1 MSDKKKKPQKK
12 KRPSAHDVRP
22 SALSVKPGKVGG
34 HDGMSRSKEP
44 KGSVRPASAL
54 RPELGTKEYV
64 EGVLAGDRT
73 ILGRA
78 ITLVES
84 NAAEHQDRAQELLK
98 ELSPR
103 AGRSIRVGITGIP
116 GSGKSTLIETLG
128 TTLTETDHQVAVLA
142 VDPSSSVSR
151 GSILGDKT
159 RMERLARNP
168 RAFIRP
174 SPTGG
179 TLGGVARKTRETIL
193 LFEAAGYDVLL
204 VETVG
209 VGQNEIAVRSM
220 VDFFL
225 LVLVAGT
232 GDELQGIK
240 KGVIEIADALVVNKA
255 DGENKVAAAA
265 ARAQYARALHYI
277 RPATKGWQTEAFTAS
292 ALTGDG
298 VDALWKVVET
308 FRNLTTRSGAF
319 GRRRCEQARDWLHQM
334 IAERLTNNFYGHPAI
349 AEILPGI
356 EQEVIDGRLPA
367 ARAAMNLLKKFDEGR
382 TNSD

>member
-1 MSDKKKKPQKK
+1 MGDKKKKTQKK
-12 KRPSAHDVRP
+12 KPP
-22 SALSVKPGKVGG
+22 SALSVRPGKAGG
-34 HDGMSRSKEP
+34 HDGMPGSKKPERTLH
-44 KGSVRPASAL
+44 SAAASRPAFYTEEFL
-54 RPELGTKEYV
+54 
-64 EGVLAGDRT
+64 EGVLAGNRT

-84 NAAEHQDRAQELLK
+84 NAPEHQDLAQELLEK
-98 ELSPR
+98 LSPH
-103 AGRSIRVGITGIP
+103 AGRSIRVGITGLP

-128 TTLTETDHQVAVLA
+128 STLTEREHKVAVLA

-159 RMERLARNP
+159 RMDRLSRNP
-168 RAFIRP
+168 HAFIRP

-193 LFEAAGYDVLL
+193 IFEAAGYDVLL

-225 LVLVAGT
+225 LLLVAGT
-232 GDELQGIK
+232 DDELQGIK

-255 DGENKVAAAA
+255 DGENKIAAEA
-265 ARAQYARALHYI
+265 AREQYARALHYI
-277 RPATKGWQTEAFTAS
+277 RPATRGWRTEAFTAS

-298 VDALWKVVET
+298 VDRLWKVVEK
-308 FRNLTTRSGAF
+308 FRELTTESGLF
-319 GRRRCEQARDWLHQM
+319 DRRRCEQARDWLHQM
-334 IAERLTNNFYGHPAI
+334 IAERLTNNFYSHPAI
-349 AEILPGI
+349 ARILPGI
-356 EQEVIDGRLPA
+356 EQEVIDGTLPA
-367 ARAAMNLLKKFDEGR
+367 ARAALSLLKRFDEGH
-382 TNSD
+382 THSD